1 MKITPLA
8 CAIRNAC
15 AVSLIT
21 TPVLAMAEDVNSVQL
36 DTLSVYGTDLGR
48 YEFDEANSATG
59 FNADVNDLPRAVQV
73 LPEQLI
79 LDQKAETLEDVL
91 QNVAAITRA
100 HGFGGT
106 ESQVNIRGFQNSH
119 LFVDGNPVS
128 NRFNVDVATIDRVE
142 VILGPA
148 SVLHGQVSPGGLI
161 NIITKKPQVED
172 AHSVQLD
179 LDEYGQQK
187 LTVDSTGSL
196 SDKVQYRVIV
206 AQEDSES
213 YREVRTE
220 DGDHADKKK
229 ALTIAPS
236 LSYTPDAD
244 NTFTI
249 SFLHAE
255 QNLPIDR
262 GTVAVENG
270 EGGVDIADIPVGR
283 RLGSRYDERD
293 STEQKVQFDFDHY
306 FQNGWKNQLKLGY
319 YEKEFDDYQA
329 RPYRGLNDNWTQGT
343 GAVDFSNPAN
353 LLELRASQQG
363 SAVSSNGLL
372 LRTADSNLDV
382 TEDSLFISD
391 SLTGDYYAGG
401 INNTLY
407 VGANVHQRNV
417 KHSDGFGLVDV
428 SNVFGA
434 GVYAP
439 ALDVVDIYS
448 DSNPAYSKVAQT
460 KVSTNDAQYTE
471 MGFSIQNLS
480 YVNDKF
486 NVLAGLRYDR
496 YEIDR
501 NDTIYFQN
509 GSGGTFLELDEAS
522 QVKLKGDNDNI
533 SGQLGAMYR
542 LSDEFSVYA
551 SWSESFTPNYPD
563 VTAGQVTGSND
574 MAPEEATQYEIGLKS
589 SLMDEKLRL
598 TASVYQLERK
608 NVMTFENLL
617 AKLNGEEETKGVE
630 LTATMQFMPGLNVL
644 ASYANMDAEIVDDND
659 DTVDR
664 EGNTPYGIPEQKA
677 RIWGSYEV
685 QDGSLKSLGIGLGA
699 EYVSS
704 RYGNDDN
711 SFKLPSYTIYDVAS
725 WYYIPV
731 GDDQQLRLQ
740 AGIKNLTDETY
751 YPANLGNAF
760 RINVGDPRTFYM
772 SARMDF

>member
-8 CAIRNAC
+8 QAIRSAC
-15 AVSLIT
+15 TMTLMV
-21 TPVLAMAEDVNSVQL
+21 TPMLATAEDVNSFQL
-36 DTLSVYGTDLGR
+36 DMLSVYGTDLNR

-59 FNADVNDLPRAVQV
+59 FKADVNELPRSVQV

-79 LDQKAETLEDVL
+79 LDQNSDTLEDVL
-91 QNVAAITRA
+91 QNVAGITRA

-106 ESQVNIRGFQNSH
+106 ESQVNIRGFENSH

-161 NIITKKPQVED
+161 NIITKKPEKKS

-179 LDEYGQQK
+179 LDEYGEQK
-187 LTVDSTGSL
+187 VTLDSTGSL
-196 SDKVQYRVIV
+196 SDKIQYRVII
-206 AQEDSES
+206 AQEDSDS

-220 DGDHADKKK
+220 GGDHAANKE

-244 NTFTI
+244 NTYTI
-249 SFLHAE
+249 SFLHAK

-262 GTVAVENG
+262 GAVAVENG
-270 EGGVDIADIPVGR
+270 TGGLDIADIPVER

-306 FQNGWKNQLKLGY
+306 FKGGWKNQLKLGY

-329 RPYRGLNDNWTQGT
+329 RPYRGLNDSWTQGT

-353 LLELRASQQG
+353 LLELRGAQQG
-363 SAVSSNGLL
+363 SAVATNGLL

-391 SLTGDYYAGG
+391 SLTGDYYAAG

-448 DSNPAYSKVAQT
+448 DNNPAYSKVSQT

-480 YVNDKF
+480 YVNDNF

-501 NDTIYFQN
+501 DDTIYYQQ
-509 GSGGTFLELDEAS
+509 GSGGTFTQQAEAS
-522 QVKLKGDNDNI
+522 RVKIKGDNDNI

-542 LSDEFSVYA
+542 LNDEVSVYG

-563 VTAGQVTGSND
+563 VTAGQVTGSDN
-574 MAPEEATQYEIGLKS
+574 MAPEEATQYELGVKS
-589 SLMDEKLRL
+589 SFMDDKLRL

-644 ASYANMDAEIVDDND
+644 ASYTHMDAEIVDDND
-659 DTVDR
+659 DSVDR
-664 EGNTPYGIPEQKA
+664 EGNTPYGIPDQKA

-685 QDGSLKSLGIGLGA
+685 QDGALKSLGFGLGA
-699 EYVSS
+699 EYVGA

-711 SFKLPSYTIYDVAS
+711 SFKLPSYTVYDVSS

-731 GDDQQLRLQ
+731 GDDKQLRVQ

>member
-8 CAIRNAC
+8 RAVRNTCAMTLM
-15 AVSLIT
+15 V
-21 TPVLAMAEDVNSVQL
+21 TPVLATAEGADTFQL
-36 DTLSVYGTDLGR
+36 DAVSVYGTDLSR
-48 YEFDEANSATG
+48 YEFDEASSATG
-59 FNADVNDLPRAVQV
+59 FNTDVDELPRSVQV

-79 LDQKAETLEDVL
+79 LDQNSETLEDVL
-91 QNVAAITRA
+91 QNVAGITRA

-106 ESQVNIRGFQNSH
+106 ESQVNIRGFRNSH

-161 NIITKKPQVED
+161 NIITKRPEKES
-172 AHSVQLD
+172 AHSLQLD
-179 LDEYGQQK
+179 LDEYGEQK
-187 LTVDSTGSL
+187 VTLDSTGSL
-196 SDKVQYRVIV
+196 SDKLQYRVII
-206 AQEDSES
+206 AQEDSDS

-220 DGDHADKKK
+220 DGDHADNKK

-244 NTFTI
+244 TI
-249 SFLHAE
+249 YTLSFLHSE

-262 GTVAVENG
+262 GTVAIENG
-270 EGGVDIADIPVGR
+270 AGGVDIADIPAER

-306 FQNGWKNQLKLGY
+306 FRSGWKNQLKLGY

-329 RPYRGLNDNWTQGT
+329 RPYRGLNDSWSQGA
-343 GAVDFSNPAN
+343 GAVDFSDPAN
-353 LLELRASQQG
+353 LVELRGAQQG
-363 SAVSSNGLL
+363 SAVAANGLL
-372 LRTADSNLDV
+372 LRTADANLDV
-382 TEDSLFISD
+382 TEESLFISD

-407 VGANVHQRNV
+407 IGANVHQRNV

-448 DSNPAYSKVAQT
+448 DNNPAYSKVAQT

-471 MGFSIQNLS
+471 MGFSVQNLA
-480 YVNDKF
+480 YVTDDF

-496 YEIDR
+496 FEIDR
-501 NDTIYFQN
+501 DDTINYQQ
-509 GSGGTFLELDEAS
+509 GAGGVFVRQAES
-522 QVKLKGDNDNI
+522 SRVKIKGDNDNI

-542 LSDEFSVYA
+542 LTDAVSVYG

-563 VTAGQVTGSND
+563 VTAGQVTGSDN
-574 MAPEEATQYEIGLKS
+574 MAPEEATQYELGVKS
-589 SLMDEKLRL
+589 AFMEDRLRL

-644 ASYANMDAEIVDDND
+644 ASYTNMDAEIVDDND
-659 DTVDR
+659 DTMDR
-664 EGNTPYGIPEQKA
+664 EGNTPYGVPDQKA
-677 RIWGSYEV
+677 RIWGSYEF
-685 QDGSLKSLGIGLGA
+685 QDGSLKSLGFGLGA
-699 EYVSS
+699 EYVGT
-704 RYGNDDN
+704 RYGDDDN
-711 SFKLPSYTIYDVAS
+711 SFKLPSYTVYDFAS

-731 GDDQQLRLQ
+731 GDDKQLRVQ
-740 AGIKNLTDETY
+740 AGLKNLTDETY
-751 YPANLGNAF
+751 YSANLGNAF
-760 RINVGDPRTFYM
+760 RINVGDPRTFYV